1 MIILLQDLIDLQG
14 WRNILLLNEDFIAA
28 ENAYCLAGQ
37 RIACYLDVGA
47 EGGGEGAGLVV
58 VVEPERRVH
67 AHVAVALVDVVEG
80 EEAGA
85 HEARARE
92 QVLRVG
98 LNLERRT
105 KYQADQRSPLSLSQ
119 DLKSLKFP
127 PHFLLH

>member
-1 MIILLQDLIDLQG
+1 MCTVEVANAE
-14 WRNILLLNEDFIAA
+14 R

-80 EEAGA
+80 EEARA
-85 HEARARE
+85 HEARARQ

-98 LNLERRT
+98 LNLEGENKVTSRPM
-105 KYQADQRSPLSLSQ
+105 RSPLSFRQ